1 MKLALKQS
9 KRKVIPKIRMVIYDF
24 EFLESSWDV
33 QVPPHLQPIES
44 DCEVKPM
51 IDFRV
56 ALIAKINLLEK
67 LRVTTPSSAATDKI
81 APF

>member
-67 LRVTTPSSAATDKI
+67 LRVTTPSLAAIDKI

>member
-9 KRKVIPKIRMVIYDF
+9 KRKMVPKVRMVIYDF
-24 EFLESSWDV
+24 EFLDNSWDV

-44 DCEVKPM
+44 DCEIKPL

-56 ALIAKINLLEK
+56 ALIAKVSLLEK
-67 LRVTTPSSAATDKI
+67 LRVSTTNTTVPDKI
-81 APF
+81 AAF